1 MRHPEKKI
9 LLLTANFPY
18 YPGEQFLE
26 EEIGYWGNDFSGRLT
41 ILPENALGVP
51 REIPKNIVVDH
62 SLAIEEEAIY
72 RRLFYFYVLLSPV
85 FRKEMRYVYRRYRFG
100 RPRCFI
106 IALRTSYR
114 VYTLMRK
121 LKRYLEL
128 HPGQYI
134 VYTYWFDAAAYA
146 AALLK
151 TQGMVDRVISRA
163 HRFDLY
169 EWIRPYHYMP
179 LKRQFGD
186 AIDEILAIS
195 AEGKTYLEQ
204 TYDSLRNKV
213 RVARLGVRLTDKIN
227 PPNTTGRLIIVSTSF
242 CTRNKRVDKI
252 IESLAILTDRK
263 PLLNV
268 IWHHIGNGPEWESLR
283 QMASSLFKDS
293 RVIYTF
299 HGELTNREVHHFF
312 ANTPVDVFI
321 NVSDSEGIPVSI
333 MEAMS
338 FAIPAVAPAVG
349 GIPEL
354 VNQENGILLK
364 AMPDVQEIA
373 EALSD
378 TAHFR
383 RHEVRN
389 NAKKQIESFFNAE
402 KNYKAMID
410 YFLGFDKN

>member
-26 EEIGYWGNDFSGRLT
+26 EEIKYWATNFPDRVI
-41 ILPENALGVP
+41 ILPG
-51 REIPKNIVVDH
+51 NISDVSRKISGNIAVDN
-62 SLAIEEEAIY
+62 SLAIKENVVY
-72 RRLFYFYVLLSPV
+72 RRLFYLYVLFSPV
-85 FRKEMRYVYRRYRFG
+85 FRKEVKYVFRKYRLAN
-100 RPRCFI
+100 PRCFI
-106 IALRTSYR
+106 IALRTSYG
-114 VYTLMRK
+114 VYTLQRK
-121 LKRYLEL
+121 LKRYLKL
-128 HPGQYI
+128 HQEKYI
-134 VYTYWFDAAAYA
+134 VYTYWFDTAAYA

-151 TQGMVDRVISRA
+151 TKGMVDRVISRA
-163 HRFDLY
+163 HGFDLY
-169 EWIRPYHYMP
+169 EWIRPYGYMP
-179 LKRQFGD
+179 LKRQFGSLV
-186 AIDEILAIS
+186 DEVLAIS
-195 AEGKTYLEQ
+195 AEGKAYLEQ
-204 TYDSLRNKV
+204 TYDTLRNKV

-268 IWHHIGNGPEWESLR
+268 TWHHIGNGPEWESLR

-293 RVIYTF
+293 RVIYNF

-312 ANTPVDVFI
+312 ADNPVDVFI

-338 FAIPAVAPAVG
+338 FTIPAVAPAVG